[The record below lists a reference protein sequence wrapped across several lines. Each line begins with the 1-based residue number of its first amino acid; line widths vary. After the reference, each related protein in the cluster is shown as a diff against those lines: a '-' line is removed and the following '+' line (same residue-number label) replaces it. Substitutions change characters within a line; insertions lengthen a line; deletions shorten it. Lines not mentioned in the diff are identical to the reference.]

1 MTHRLRQER
10 RRRGTL
16 RIAHRPPEGNTM
28 HGYYLVLAL
37 RSLGRGKVLTALMVL
52 AIGLGIGASM
62 TMITVLHVMSGDP
75 LPGRSARLYVPVIDA
90 RPLPHGGGDRRDD
103 AGGDLTWPDA
113 MALLDARRADRQAA
127 MSGGSAPVRPAQ
139 PGRHPFFEHGHYA
152 TADFF
157 PMFGAPFRA
166 GGGWTAQDDAAHAR
180 VVVLNAGLARRLFGS
195 TPAIGRAVRLKD
207 TDFRVIGVLD
217 DWHPQPAFYAE
228 IDDRAFGQPDQFF
241 VPLQTALELKFNVDG
256 NFRCWGSGGDDRRSD
271 HCTWLQFWVQLD
283 SPAGARA
290 YRDFLAGY
298 WRDQQ
303 AHGRFPRPV
312 DARLYGLTG
321 WLAHEHLIPADLR
334 LQLWLALGFLGVC
347 MVDIVGL
354 LLAKFLRRRGEI
366 SVRRALGARQRDI
379 FVQFG
384 IEAAVI
390 GLAGGVLGL
399 ALAQLGL
406 WSVRRRPDGYAQLAH
421 MDPAMLLGTFAL
433 AVAASVLAGLLPAW
447 RACRIAP
454 ALQLKAS

>member
-1 MTHRLRQER
+1 MLGH
-10 RRRGTL
+10 
-16 RIAHRPPEGNTM
+16 
-28 HGYYLVLAL
+28 YLMLAL
-37 RSLGRGKVLTALMVL
+37 RSLLHSRVLTALMIL

-62 TMITVLHVMSGDP
+62 TMIAVLHAMSGDP
-75 LPGRSARLYVPVIDA
+75 LPGRSAHLYVPQLDP
-90 RPLPHGGGDRRDD
+90 RPLSYGRPGHAASDNAPDS
-103 AGGDLTWPDA
+103 LTWPDA
-113 MALLDARRADRQAA
+113 MNLLRERRADRQAA
-127 MSGGSAPVRPAQ
+127 MTAGSVPVRPAQ
-139 PGRHPFFEHGHYA
+139 GGRHPFFEHGHYV

-157 PMFGAPFRA
+157 PMFGTPFRA
-166 GGGWTAQDDAAHAR
+166 GTGWSAQDDEARAR
-180 VVVLNAGLARRLFGS
+180 VAVLNTALARKLFGDA
-195 TPAIGRAVRLKD
+195 PAIGRTVRLKN

-228 IDDRAFGQPDQFF
+228 IDDRTFGQVDQLF
-241 VPLQTALELKFNVDG
+241 VPLQTALELGFDING
-256 NFRCWGSGGDDRRSD
+256 NFGCWGDGGDDRRSGD
-271 HCTWLQFWVQLD
+271 CTWLQFWVQLD
-283 SPAGARA
+283 SPAKARA
-290 YRDFLAGY
+290 YRAFLADY

-312 DARLYGLTG
+312 HARLYGLTD
-321 WLAHEHLIPADLR
+321 WLAHEHLIPAGLR

-347 MVDIVGL
+347 MVNIVGL

-399 ALAQLGL
+399 ALAQFGL
-406 WSVRRRPDGYAQLAH
+406 WSVRQRPDGYAQLAR

-454 ALQLKAS
+454 ALQLKTS